1 MNNNWQKQYIVLS
14 WDHFQHLVFKLAQKI
29 KRSTRKF
36 DLIVTIARGGLALS
50 QILSDIL
57 NLPVAAFTAQSYF
70 DLKQQKIPQVTYGL
84 ATSLTGKRGL
94 LADEVCDTGKTFL
107 KGIEYLQSLQ
117 AKKQDITTC
126 CLHYKL
132 HAVYQ
137 PDFYVDRTS
146 KWIIYPSEIFETMR
160 ALLPVWQKQD
170 LSIIEIK
177 RRFLS
182 LDFPKEQVEK
192 FFNEKRVIK
201 EEVCSKKLI

>member
-84 ATSLTGKRGL
+84 ATSLTGKRVL

-117 AKKQDITTC
+117 VKKQDITTC

-146 KWIIYPSEIFETMR
+146 KWIIICRRGFRVNLPWRVFASGPRCKTWVLTCWRKFPNSER
-160 ALLPVWQKQD
+160 SCRSLPM
-170 LSIIEIK
+170 
-177 RRFLS
+177 
-182 LDFPKEQVEK
+182 
-192 FFNEKRVIK
+192 
-201 EEVCSKKLI
+201 